1 MGTAELKEL
10 YLAIRKFREAMER
23 DLRLNDSERLS
34 LENHIALLQIT
45 YMEWKRRNAQKLAYA
60 YRQAACI
67 LYPSN

>member
-10 YLAIRKFREAMER
+10 YLAIQKFREAMER

-45 YMEWKRRNAQKLAYA
+45 YMEWKRRHVEKLAYG
-60 YRQAACI
+60 YRQAA
-67 LYPSN
+67 

>member
-10 YLAIRKFREAMER
+10 YLAIQKFREAMER

-45 YMEWKRRNAQKLAYA
+45 YMEWKRRNVEKLAYR
-60 YRQAACI
+60 YRQAA
-67 LYPSN
+67 

>member
-34 LENHIALLQIT
+34 LENHIALLQLT
-45 YMEWKRRNAQKLAYA
+45 YMEWKRRNPQKHAYPS
-60 YRQAACI
+60 RQAA
-67 LYPSN
+67 

>member
-10 YLAIRKFREAMER
+10 YLAIPKFREAMER

-45 YMEWKRRNAQKLAYA
+45 YMEWKRRNVEQHAYP
-60 YRQAACI
+60 YWQAA
-67 LYPSN
+67 

>member
-10 YLAIRKFREAMER
+10 YLAIQKFREAMER

-45 YMEWKRRNAQKLAYA
+45 YMEWKRRNVEKLAYL
-60 YRQAACI
+60 YRQAA
-67 LYPSN
+67 

>member
-10 YLAIRKFREAMER
+10 YLAIQNFREAMER

-45 YMEWKRRNAQKLAYA
+45 YMEWKRRNVDKLAYL
-60 YRQAACI
+60 YRQAA
-67 LYPSN
+67 

>member
-45 YMEWKRRNAQKLAYA
+45 YMEWKRRHAEKLAYP
-60 YRQAACI
+60 YRQAA
-67 LYPSN
+67 

>member
-10 YLAIRKFREAMER
+10 YLAIQKFREAMER

-45 YMEWKRRNAQKLAYA
+45 YMEWKRRNVGKLAYL
-60 YRQAACI
+60 YRQAA
-67 LYPSN
+67 

>member
-10 YLAIRKFREAMER
+10 YLAIQKFREAMER

-45 YMEWKRRNAQKLAYA
+45 YMEWKRRNVQKHAYPS
-60 YRQAACI
+60 RQAA
-67 LYPSN
+67 

>member
-10 YLAIRKFREAMER
+10 YLAIQKFREAMEC

-45 YMEWKRRNAQKLAYA
+45 YMEWKRRNVQKLAYP
-60 YRQAACI
+60 YRQAA
-67 LYPSN
+67 

>member
-10 YLAIRKFREAMER
+10 YLAIQKFREAMER

-45 YMEWKRRNAQKLAYA
+45 YMEWKRRNVQKHAHPH
-60 YRQAACI
+60 RQAA
-67 LYPSN
+67 

>member
-10 YLAIRKFREAMER
+10 YLAIQKFREAMER

-45 YMEWKRRNAQKLAYA
+45 YMEWKRRNVDKLAYL
-60 YRQAACI
+60 YRQAA
-67 LYPSN
+67 